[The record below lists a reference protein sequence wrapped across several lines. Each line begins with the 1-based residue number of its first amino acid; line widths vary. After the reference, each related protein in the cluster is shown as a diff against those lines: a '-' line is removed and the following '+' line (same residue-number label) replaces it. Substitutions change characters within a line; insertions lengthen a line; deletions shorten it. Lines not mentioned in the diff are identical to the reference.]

1 MTASSFNIGPQYIPD
16 APANAI
22 PALDSRPRTM
32 SRAPH
37 CVNITELDAAVASIG
52 MPFDQSAL
60 DRPGARCGP
69 DALRY
74 APLACAYSDPYGAGQ
89 DAEGFCDA
97 DSDAELLRGV
107 TMADCGNI
115 SVTPSE
121 VLRNCLA
128 ALARRANP
136 VAFDLVKVAPPYDL
150 AARFPAR

>member
-1 MTASSFNIGPQYIPD
+1 MTASGFNIGPQYIPD

-32 SRAPH
+32 SRAPR
-37 CVNITELDAAVASIG
+37 CVNIAEPDATVASIG

-69 DALRY
+69 DALRD
-74 APLACAYSDPYGAGQ
+74 APRAYAYSDPYGAGQ

-97 DSDAELLRGV
+97 DTELLRGV
-107 TMADCGNI
+107 PMADCSHI

-121 VLRNCLA
+121 VLRNFERPA
-128 ALARRANP
+128 GG
-136 VAFDLVKVAPPYDL
+136 VAQV
-150 AARFPAR
+150 AARLVADILSARFHSR